1 MDVDS
6 FIGVKSHR
14 AKGKRI
20 STYDIASLRFIE
32 PEIVEEPNSDE
43 PQTEGE
49 EVTDMEDIDFESAPQ
64 LPTEDAVE
72 STINVEPSADED
84 FMVIDSEQLNLF

>member
-32 PEIVEEPNSDE
+32 PEIEEEPNSDE